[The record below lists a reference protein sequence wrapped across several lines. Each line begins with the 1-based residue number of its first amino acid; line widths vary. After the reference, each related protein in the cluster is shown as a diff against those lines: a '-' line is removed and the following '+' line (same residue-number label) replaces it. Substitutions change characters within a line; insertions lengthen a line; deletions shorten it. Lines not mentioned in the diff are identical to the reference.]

1 MTIIAKFPGT
11 CRKCGQAIKAGQEIN
26 WEKGAGSEHVTC
38 PTSTTKPATNAAST
52 QPAPAGILKVFT
64 SRDRGAISTG
74 YAFRTKDGQ
83 ILTAIH
89 VASRWISQREIDDQD
104 DFRQGGDPFWEYR
117 ATCREATPEEAA
129 PIIEKARVQAV
140 RATARKRLDEI
151 VERIRTAA
159 NHVTNMT
166 ARYPVVEGVESI
178 SMKLD
183 TIHRIEVS
191 GSGIWFHQ
199 STYDDSYAWRI
210 DYDETTAVEIRTLAD
225 AIRQ

>member
-11 CRKCGQAIKAGQEIN
+11 CRKCGHAIKAGQEIN
-26 WEKGAGSEHVTC
+26 WTKGEGSEHVTC
-38 PTSTTKPATNAAST
+38 PAPAAKPATAQTQAAP
-52 QPAPAGILKVFT
+52 QGIVKVFT
-64 SRDRGAISTG
+64 SRDRGAISNG
-74 YAFRTKDGQ
+74 YTFKTKDGQ
-83 ILTAIH
+83 ILTVIH
-89 VASRWISQREIDDQD
+89 VASRWINQNEVDDQD
-104 DFRQGGDPFWEYR
+104 DFRQGGDPFYECR